1 MKAVRVEARGE
12 APTVRTD
19 LPEPTPAADEVLVR
33 VQASSANPV
42 DIGIAAGMLEG
53 MIEHKY
59 PITLGRDYAGVVEQV
74 GADVTRYAPGDE
86 VYGFVRHA
94 DPAVHA
100 GSWAELITVPE
111 DVSIARKP
119 GSIDPAI
126 AGAASLTGITAM
138 ALVDAL
144 ELSERDTV
152 LVVGATGGVGSLAV
166 QLAVRAGATVIASG
180 LPEDEKYLLTLGVG
194 EWIERDTDLGDDVRV
209 NAVLDVVSYEPG
221 AFDAALEPDGR
232 VASPTGAAG
241 EGPGR
246 TNVMALPSTEDLER
260 LAQLLLT
267 GALTVHVQDRYDL
280 DHAAEALQ
288 VLGSTH
294 TRGKLGIDVA

>member
-1 MKAVRVEARGE
+1 MKAVLVEARGV

-19 LPEPTPAADEVLVR
+19 LPDPTPAAGEVLVR
-33 VQASSANPV
+33 VHGSSANPV
-42 DIGIAAGMLEG
+42 DVAIAAGMLEG
-53 MIEHKY
+53 MAEHEY

-74 GADVTRYAPGDE
+74 GAGVTRYAPGDE

-94 DPAVHA
+94 DPIVHA
-100 GSWAELITVPE
+100 GTWAELITVPE
-111 DVSIARKP
+111 NVSIARKP

-126 AGAASLTGITAM
+126 AGAAPLTGISAM

-144 ELSERDTV
+144 ELSEGDAV

-166 QLAVRAGATVIASG
+166 QLAVRAGATVIAPG
-180 LPEDEKYLLTLGVG
+180 LPEDEKYLRELGVG
-194 EWIERDTDLGDDVRV
+194 EWIERGTDPDDVRV
-209 NAVLDVVSYEPG
+209 DAVLDAVSYAPG
-221 AFDAALEPDGR
+221 AFDAVLKPGGR
-232 VASPTGAAG
+232 VASPNGAAG
-241 EGPGR
+241 DGPGR
-246 TNVMALPSTEDLER
+246 TNIMAEPSTENLER

-267 GALTVHVQDRYDL
+267 GALTVHVQGRYEL
-280 DHAAEALQ
+280 ERTAEALQ